1 MPAWLPESARRV
13 ILAGGPSSGDRGGLA
28 AVELAELVA
37 DHRPRTLLVNTV
49 VGSYGPDRVLGADD
63 RPGLGEVVAG
73 LGRMRDAAATP
84 RGRSFL
90 FIPAGTSSP
99 GIDQLCTA
107 PAFRHLVG
115 AAGRGGTLLLH
126 VAAEDLGRLFHE
138 AAAGDGLEFDGLVL
152 LGDASVPP
160 DVPPGVQ
167 VLARAQTEAP
177 SPVPPPVADSTV
189 GDKSGFTRPSGT
201 PAIVAGGRAPR
212 KARTRVERLIED
224 IRKRGTAGARAVAAV
239 WLVAVI
245 SVWLIWQGLSG
256 WPAFEDGFD
265 SSDESSIS
273 ARVPDETGIDP
284 DASNAG
290 ESPTADSELVSG
302 EAADGGPASTPE
314 SAVPPGVDLPYS
326 VLVAS
331 YVTYEDA
338 AVKRDQLVAAGH
350 LAFVAPTPI
359 RGRLYYRVFAG
370 ALEDRVQAS
379 DLMRRLVEGGDKERV
394 RDWDMRPVR
403 LALAL
408 RDFSSAQV
416 ADVERQRLHDSGVPA
431 YVLSVGDTIE
441 AIYRLYAGAFE
452 TEGAAGPADTLLSE
466 AGLNAT
472 LVTRRG
478 EPR

>member
-1 MPAWLPESARRV
+1 
-13 ILAGGPSSGDRGGLA
+13 LA

-49 VGSYGPDRVLGADD
+49 VGSDGPDRVLGADD

-99 GIDQLCTA
+99 GIDQLCAA

-126 VAAEDLGRLFHE
+126 VAAEDLARLFHE
-138 AAAGDGLEFDGLVL
+138 AAAGEGLEFDGLVL

-177 SPVPPPVADSTV
+177 SPVPSPV
-189 GDKSGFTRPSGT
+189 GHKSGFTRPSGT
-201 PAIVAGGRAPR
+201 PAIVAGGRAPT

-256 WPAFEDGFD
+256 WPAFEDGFN

-273 ARVPDETGIDP
+273 ARVPAETGIDP
-284 DASNAG
+284 DASNAEG
-290 ESPTADSELVSG
+290 SPTADSELVSG
-302 EAADGGPASTPE
+302 EAADGESANPVAALGADSDGGPASPAE

-408 RDFSSAQV
+408 RDFSSAQE

-452 TEGAAGPADTLLSE
+452 TEGAAGPADTLLSD